1 MDVRD
6 CIIAADAMSCQMS
19 FVNGVLAG
27 GADYC
32 LAVKGNQDKSFKE
45 LRSLFMTTHDDQ
57 IEVHCGEVELDHGRI
72 EKRTVSL
79 IDGHLLS
86 APLRQKWQGL
96 EHGCIVRIRSQRTFK
111 SSGHTETDERFYIS
125 SLPADERSAQ
135 RLGEISRVHWSVENR
150 LHWVLDMHFDQDKSI
165 PTIFPTALPST
176 SWRWPCWKITATGC
190 GSAEKR
196 AIFSQSRPRCAIA
209 ITLTMHLTASPGLR
223 ALYKP

>member
-79 IDGHLLS
+79 IDGQL
-86 APLRQKWQGL
+86 AFG
-96 EHGCIVRIRSQRTFK
+96 TF
-111 SSGHTETDERFYIS
+111 
-125 SLPADERSAQ
+125 
-135 RLGEISRVHWSVENR
+135 
-150 LHWVLDMHFDQDKSI
+150 
-165 PTIFPTALPST
+165 
-176 SWRWPCWKITATGC
+176 
-190 GSAEKR
+190 
-196 AIFSQSRPRCAIA
+196 
-209 ITLTMHLTASPGLR
+209 ASKMAG
-223 ALYKP
+223 A